1 MLKKILVPLDTS
13 ELAEI
18 ALPYAVELAVK
29 FKSEIIILHVRTS
42 ADSPDKTE
50 HRTYV
55 SKITA
60 QTRQN
65 INKSPSL
72 PPGEK
77 VKVASATIG
86 SPGIIAHPAEK
97 IVDYAEQKN
106 ISLIVMATHGRTGIK
121 RWTLGDT
128 ANKVARTAKCPLL
141 LIRAAAGVSESVKLE
156 KVLVPLDGS
165 RPAETVLPYI
175 ENMASRLKAKT
186 SLLSVVELLYH
197 LYPYS
202 DQAGY
207 FSSSGVIKVPYNER
221 EMQPAKEVAEKYINT
236 VNEKLV
242 SEGIETNYILRIGSP
257 ADEIIK
263 VEDEMRPDMVVM
275 ATHGHS
281 GFGRFDHGSITD
293 KVLHAGN
300 APLLL
305 VRPRQS

>member
-1 MLKKILVPLDTS
+1 
-13 ELAEI
+13 
-18 ALPYAVELAVK
+18 
-29 FKSEIIILHVRTS
+29 
-42 ADSPDKTE
+42 
-50 HRTYV
+50 
-55 SKITA
+55 
-60 QTRQN
+60 
-65 INKSPSL
+65 
-72 PPGEK
+72 
-77 VKVASATIG
+77 
-86 SPGIIAHPAEK
+86 
-97 IVDYAEQKN
+97 
-106 ISLIVMATHGRTGIK
+106 
-121 RWTLGDT
+121 
-128 ANKVARTAKCPLL
+128 
-141 LIRAAAGVSESVKLE
+141 VSESVKLE